1 MIKPIA
7 VALILLTP
15 SAYADVDLPAELKDK
30 IEAVGINPVSAE
42 KSPVSGIYSV
52 FSKEGT
58 SYVTSDGEY
67 IFTGNL
73 FKVKGTE
80 VENTTDEFISKGMRS
95 YIEKLD
101 TITYKA
107 PDEKYVIGVFT
118 DITCGFCQKL
128 HSDLQS
134 YLDKGITIK
143 FIAYPRAGMNSMI
156 ARNMASVW
164 CADDKRLC

>member
-1 MIKPIA
+1 ME
-7 VALILLTP
+7 
-15 SAYADVDLPAELKDK
+15 SLP
-30 IEAVGINPVSAE
+30 
-42 KSPVSGIYSV
+42 
-52 FSKEGT
+52 
-58 SYVTSDGEY
+58 
-67 IFTGNL
+67 
-73 FKVKGTE
+73 
-80 VENTTDEFISKGMRS
+80 
-95 YIEKLD
+95 LD

-156 ARNMASVW
+156 ARNMASIW
-164 CADDKRLC
+164 CADDKPAALTRAMKGDGLPEKQPTKACMDSIQSQFNAGNMFKLSGTPSGLSLKGEPMVFAGLRDPEQMLNSLKTANQKK